1 LAATVPTSRELQ
13 AQIGWF
19 IGLRFL
25 AVGAAAAVTGV
36 AHLLGY
42 LSQPLPLWVLAGAT
56 LACNVAYLAW
66 LRRNPTASATTLR
79 RHVDLQI
86 GVDLLLLT
94 AMLHCSGGVTNPGVL
109 FYLFHGFIAALVLS
123 LRAASLVAGV
133 ALLLVAL
140 LAFGEWGGWL
150 PHHPV
155 GFALFELPPTPVHAL
170 VVYLAAL
177 AMTFTAS
184 IYFVAT
190 VVRRLRAS
198 EADLQT
204 LGRQLVLS
212 EKLAAVGTLAAGV
225 SHEINNP
232 VGVIQNKVDVLRYR
246 IADGDPPENLLPEL
260 AAIEKHV
267 RRIGVITA
275 GLLAFAREA
284 PFELRALDL
293 DALVEEGIDLVRV
306 PLQSAGLRLQLE
318 LDPARPR
325 IRGSANHLLQVLV
338 NILLNAKD
346 ASPPGAR
353 VWVRT
358 ESRDGEVAVVIRD
371 EGVGIPAANLE
382 KIFDPFFT
390 TKDVDRG
397 TGLGLAISH
406 GIVERH
412 GGRILV
418 ESTLGSGSTFTVLV
432 PELDRDTQV
441 EQRQI

>member
-1 LAATVPTSRELQ
+1 
-13 AQIGWF
+13 
-19 IGLRFL
+19 
-25 AVGAAAAVTGV
+25 
-36 AHLLGY
+36 
-42 LSQPLPLWVLAGAT
+42 
-56 LACNVAYLAW
+56 
-66 LRRNPTASATTLR
+66 
-79 RHVDLQI
+79 
-86 GVDLLLLT
+86 LLLT

-155 GFALFELPPTPVHAL
+155 GFALFELPSTPVHAL

-246 IADGDPPENLLPEL
+246 IADGDPPERLLPEL

-418 ESTLGSGSTFTVLV
+418 ESTPGSGSTFTVLV